1 LTTRTPLDN
10 VAPQPLEAAMSDPES
25 DNAQAG
31 DTNAAEA
38 APAGDTGEAD
48 PARFDEA
55 LAQLEKLVETLEQGD
70 LSLERSLEHFEQGI
84 GLARECRQSLTAA
97 EQKVQILQARDA
109 DEGDGDAGELSDFE
123 PDADP
128 S

>member
-1 LTTRTPLDN
+1 
-10 VAPQPLEAAMSDPES
+10 MSEPES
-25 DNAQAG
+25 DDAQSG
-31 DTNAAEA
+31 DTNASEPS
-38 APAGDTGEAD
+38 PAGDNGEVD
-48 PARFDEA
+48 SARFDEA

-70 LSLERSLEHFEQGI
+70 LSLERSLQHYEQGI
-84 GLARECRQSLTAA
+84 GLARECRQSLNAA